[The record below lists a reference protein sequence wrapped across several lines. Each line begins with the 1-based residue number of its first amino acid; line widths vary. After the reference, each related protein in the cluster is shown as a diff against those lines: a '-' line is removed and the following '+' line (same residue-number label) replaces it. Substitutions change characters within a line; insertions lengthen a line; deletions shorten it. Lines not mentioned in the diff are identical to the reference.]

1 MQLLTTQQELV
12 ALDLG
17 MQAIAIR
24 GAQVKAEEDRQRIA
38 ELEAKV
44 AELQSAPVTSA
55 SPPQRSE

>member
-24 GAQVKAEEDRQRIA
+24 GAQVKADGDAAKIADLEKRVEALSA
-38 ELEAKV
+38 ELDA
-44 AELQSAPVTSA
+44 ARPATS
-55 SPPQRSE
+55 E